1 MIFINNKYTK
11 TYYNIIE
18 SARQNPFDGYTEKH
32 HIIPKSLGGSN
43 KKDNLTR
50 LSARQH
56 FLCHWLLTRMTEGD
70 AKRKMWN
77 AFWRM
82 NNKERKGSSIAY
94 EAARTQHSE
103 YMTTNNPMYDI
114 DHSGKNNHMW
124 GKKRPDV
131 SDRNKEREWTDKQRK
146 HMSEKKKGISI
157 KMPPFSK
164 EHCSNISIAKSD
176 QTIYTWVHSAKGI
189 VKGTRTDLCEFDP
202 TIKRNEL
209 TQVIKGTYKHR
220 GWAIN

>member
-94 EAARTQHSE
+94 EAA
-103 YMTTNNPMYDI
+103 
-114 DHSGKNNHMW
+114 
-124 GKKRPDV
+124 
-131 SDRNKEREWTDKQRK
+131 
-146 HMSEKKKGISI
+146 KKGLKFVI
-157 KMPPFSK
+157 
-164 EHCSNISIAKSD
+164 CSD
-176 QTIYTWVHSAKGI
+176 LHRHSFEINLQKN
-189 VKGTRTDLCEFDP
+189 VEFEF
-202 TIKRNEL
+202 N
-209 TQVIKGTYKHR
+209 
-220 GWAIN
+220 GWALLSPLAEFMEEEEFEKWKGPHIQPSGSIGIGPGGKESVDTWEEAIERFKE